1 MQLRTVTKYFMI
13 HGGKMKKNKPE
24 IRSNMRQSDMVD
36 LKDFCYFARPDD
48 YAEVTEWANGEG
60 YDVSMITVTGE
71 KTFSLTHGEFD
82 ALKYLV
88 KDLRSESGL
97 Y

>member
-1 MQLRTVTKYFMI
+1 MI
-13 HGGKMKKNKPE
+13 LGGKVKKSKPE
-24 IRSNMRQSDMVD
+24 IKSNVRRSDMVD
-36 LKDFCYFARPDD
+36 LKDFCVFGRSDD
-48 YAEVTEWANGEG
+48 FVEVTEWSNGEG
-60 YDVSMITVTGE
+60 YDVSMLTVTGE